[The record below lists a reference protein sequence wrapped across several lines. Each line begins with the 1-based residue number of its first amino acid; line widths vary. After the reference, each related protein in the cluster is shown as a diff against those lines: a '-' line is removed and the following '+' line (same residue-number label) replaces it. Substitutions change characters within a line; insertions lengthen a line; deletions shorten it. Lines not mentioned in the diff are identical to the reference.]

1 MKKIA
6 KRSVVLV
13 LLIFCVFSGF
23 ACKDDIAYFSAT
35 KRRIK
40 TDENITTQS
49 IMTFNVRCISG
60 ADKNEYSWKN
70 RASLICDLLQE
81 NMPSIICMQEN
92 QKEQYAF
99 FKRFLKGY
107 DSVAT
112 YRDSG
117 TLSECLPVFYRT
129 DMYELI
135 DTQTFWLSDTPDK
148 MSNTWDSEYFR
159 ICTFVILINKN
170 TDKEFIVANVH
181 IDYKSRETQIK
192 SIRLI
197 YERLSAFNLP
207 TVVMGDFNCDS
218 DSETVAFAKQ
228 YFVDVGQGFEDENK
242 GTFNN
247 FNNEYASKKKDYIVQ
262 LPDSFAV
269 RNYKVIDKK
278 YNDHYASDHF
288 PVYAEID

>member
-1 MKKIA
+1 MKKII
-6 KRSVVLV
+6 KRFVVLI
-13 LLIFCVFSGF
+13 LLIFCVFSGL
-23 ACKDDIAYFSAT
+23 ACKDDLAYLSAT
-35 KRRIK
+35 KRRIEI
-40 TDENITTQS
+40 DENITTQS

-81 NMPSIICMQEN
+81 NMPSVICMQEN
-92 QKEQYAF
+92 KKMQYSF
-99 FKRFLKGY
+99 FKKFLAGY

-112 YRDSG
+112 YRDSSIL
-117 TLSECLPVFYRT
+117 TECLPVFYRT

-159 ICTFVILINKN
+159 ICTFVILRNKN
-170 TDKEFIVANVH
+170 TDKKFIVGNVH
-181 IDYKSRETQIK
+181 IDYKSQETQMK
-192 SIRLI
+192 SVRLI

-228 YFVDVGQGFEDENK
+228 YFVDVGQGSGNENK

-247 FNNEYASKKKDYIVQ
+247 FKNEHPTKKTDYIMQ
-262 LPDSFAV
+262 LPGSFNV

-278 YNDHYASDHF
+278 YDNHYASDHF